1 MTTLPI
7 ATAMATVVKEMVHLD
22 VVVVVVVIVGEARTS
37 SDSIDGNDR

>member
-22 VVVVVVVIVGEARTS
+22 VVVVVVIVGEARTS